1 MLEATMAV
9 VAIDPKRLEK
19 LGPAE
24 RTINTLTT
32 YTDHCV
38 HNRPG
43 FVVKD
48 KSTIGTTWAPCTW
61 KAEEGIGKVVYR
73 KDKVGK
79 KTTLTKVGV
88 LDKDGKTIKDGN
100 KVVGEYRNPGLYPE
114 AVAWVYRQI
123 AEVWKMDNEFA
134 AKLAS
139 WSFPKEHRD
148 LKVMLAAF
156 MLVQTRSGEPV
167 MDDGKVAFHDDD
179 FRAVGEAML
188 LTRGS
193 KTAFDEKLLLRVGD
207 VLRLPEIAAINRELG
222 FGKSARNPAMG
233 RYDKTIVKWLSN
245 LEANPGV
252 LAGLVKKGWRTSVME
267 EARRVGYKPTTAKFF
282 EILRWKQKQS
292 DDGRRVLA
300 IGVDV
305 AAAESWDDLDE
316 KAICKKITKDKPNYK
331 RLVGLLPSKVGM
343 TRAIMACAIETKGV
357 LSDADLIILTP
368 TLEDLG
374 LLAVPDVKARHDAA
388 LAKATNQRAVNVARN
403 VKDTKT
409 AEALVAAADAATAV
423 VLEEATKGLRVYV
436 VVDKSGSMEA
446 ALEKAKEYLTK
457 FLGGFPLNRCHVSVF
472 NTMGS
477 VVTLKEGTAI
487 GVKQAFAGH
496 TAGGGTSYHEGV
508 RVLVDRFKPD
518 ADEDALFIF
527 IGDEQDTSGGTKMIR
542 DVFAKSGVNPVAFG
556 MLHVGGHGLFVHTV
570 ARELGIPCFDID
582 VGIFNDPYA
591 VTRTLQ
597 NLIKNTPVG
606 QATVVR
612 PMAVARKTLVQE
624 IMETDLLQR
633 PQWAA

>member
-1 MLEATMAV
+1 MDIKTRLEA
-9 VAIDPKRLEK
+9 

-24 RTINTLTT
+24 RMVQTLTS
-32 YTDHCV
+32 YTDHCM
-38 HNRPG
+38 HGRPG
-43 FVVKD
+43 YVVKD

-61 KAEEGIGKVVYR
+61 KQEDGVGKVVYR

-79 KTTLTKVGV
+79 KTILAKVGV

-114 AVAWVYRQI
+114 SVAWLYRQVADI
-123 AEVWKMDNEFA
+123 WKLDNEFA

-139 WSFPKEHRD
+139 WSFPKDHRD
-148 LKVMLAAF
+148 LKVVLAAF

-179 FRAVGEAML
+179 YRAVGEAML

-233 RYDKTIVKWLSN
+233 RYDKTVIKWLSN
-245 LEANPGV
+245 LEANPAV

-267 EARRVGYKPTTAKFF
+267 EARRVGFKPTSNKFF
-282 EILRWKQKQS
+282 ELLRWKQKQA
-292 DDGRRVLA
+292 DDGRRTIA

-305 AAAESWDDLDE
+305 AAAESWDGLDE
-316 KAICKKITKDKPNYK
+316 KAICKKISKDKPNYK
-331 RLVGLLPSKVGM
+331 RLVGLLPAKVGM

-374 LLAVPDVKARHDAA
+374 LLTVPDVKVRHDAA
-388 LAKATNQRAVNVARN
+388 LSKATNQRAVNVARN
-403 VKDTKT
+403 VKDAKT
-409 AEALVAAADAATAV
+409 AEALVAAADVATAA

-457 FLGGFPLNRCHVSVF
+457 FLGGFPLDRCHVSVF
-472 NTMGS
+472 NTVAS
-477 VVTLKEGTAI
+477 VITLKEGTAV
-487 GVKQAFAGH
+487 GVQQAFRGH
-496 TAGGGTSYHEGV
+496 TAGGGTSYYQGV
-508 RVLVDRFKPD
+508 QVLLDRFKPS

-527 IGDEQDTSGGTKMIR
+527 IGDEQDTSGGTQTLR
-542 DVFAKSGVNPVAFG
+542 NVFVNAGVKPAAFG
-556 MLHVGGHGLFVHTV
+556 MLHVGGVGYYVHTV
-570 ARELGIPCFDID
+570 AAEIGIPCFDID

-606 QATVVR
+606 PAKVAFPTAVVR
-612 PMAVARKTLVQE
+612 KSLIQE
-624 IMETDLLQR
+624 ILECVLL
-633 PQWAA
+633 PKPAWAA